1 MNRKQLISA
10 IAFAVVG
17 ASAFAQEAGSDAWM
31 QATASKSFEQVRA
44 ELVQA
49 RKDGTIKFGGAGY
62 MEKVAS
68 VKSREQV
75 RDEAITARHTGEL
88 QAIGGEAHAFA
99 PGAQGTSTVVAG
111 NR

>member
-1 MNRKQLISA
+1 MKTTMLTMA
-10 IAFAVVG
+10 LCDLATHA
-17 ASAFAQEAGSDAWM
+17 AAQEATPDTWQ
-31 QATASKSFEQVRA
+31 QAQSTKSVEQVRS
-44 ELVQA
+44 ELAQA

-68 VKSREQV
+68 VKSRAQV
-75 RDEAITARHTGEL
+75 RDEAIAARATGEL

-99 PGAQGTSTVVAG
+99 PRAQGTSTVVAG